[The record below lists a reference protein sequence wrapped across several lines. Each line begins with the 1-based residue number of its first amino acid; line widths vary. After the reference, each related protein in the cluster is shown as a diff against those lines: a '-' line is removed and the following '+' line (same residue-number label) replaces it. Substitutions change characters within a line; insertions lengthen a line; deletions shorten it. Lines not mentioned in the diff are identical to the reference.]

1 MLVHAA
7 HLRMSLLNRSFSDF
21 AARHLHDGLLLP
33 VVMLERVP
41 AVLLRIGEAH
51 DLLLGGRL
59 DGVGGEQHGCA
70 DAQAALRE
78 LGAAA
83 GMPGPSG
90 RMLKMRKY
98 SSPCFWMSCVPAALQ
113 ESAAARAAAARRRF
127 IVSPDVD
134 GPLRLSI

>member
-83 GMPGPSG
+83 GENALAVGQDAEDAEVFGSS
-90 RMLKMRKY
+90 RK
-98 SSPCFWMSCVPAALQ
+98 SVERGLDF
-113 ESAAARAAAARRRF
+113 
-127 IVSPDVD
+127 
-134 GPLRLSI
+134 

>member
-1 MLVHAA
+1 M
-7 HLRMSLLNRSFSDF
+7 LNRSFSDF
-21 AARHLHDGLLLP
+21 AAVHLHDGLLLP

-83 GMPGPSG
+83 GENAWPSG